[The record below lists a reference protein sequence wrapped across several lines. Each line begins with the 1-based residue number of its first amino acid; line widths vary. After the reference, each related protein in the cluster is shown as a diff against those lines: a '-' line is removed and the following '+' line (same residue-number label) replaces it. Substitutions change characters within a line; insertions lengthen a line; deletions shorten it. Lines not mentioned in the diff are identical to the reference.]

1 MAERN
6 TASRKRGDVSK
17 QASSPAADLSAL
29 QQENAGLKQELERA
43 KARIAELEQR
53 QAEILNRI
61 DWAIDSLHNLRE

>member
-6 TASRKRGDVSK
+6 ADKAKRSVAAKSTQSR
-17 QASSPAADLSAL
+17 AAEGLAV
-29 QQENAGLKQELERA
+29 ENAALKAELETAR
-43 KARIAELEQR
+43 ARIAELERR

>member
-6 TASRKRGDVSK
+6 ADKAKRS
-17 QASSPAADLSAL
+17 AAAKSTPVRAAEGLAV
-29 QQENAGLKQELERA
+29 ENAALKAELETAR
-43 KARIAELEQR
+43 ARIAELERR

>member
-6 TASRKRGDVSK
+6 MTNRKRTEGATSAAK
-17 QASSPAADLSAL
+17 GSAQAPGLEA
-29 QQENAGLKQELERA
+29 ENAALKAELERA
-43 KARIAELEQR
+43 RIRIAELEQK